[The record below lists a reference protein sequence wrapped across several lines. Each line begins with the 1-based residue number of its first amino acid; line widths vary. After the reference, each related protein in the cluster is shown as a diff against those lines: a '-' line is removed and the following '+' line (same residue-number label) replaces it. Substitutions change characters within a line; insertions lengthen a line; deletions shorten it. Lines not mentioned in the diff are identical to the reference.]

1 MTGGGRGL
9 CNPYGPLNVGV
20 PYLPWGYGRWTPY
33 GARWA
38 PRGRYGAWGAYSAR
52 PFGAPGFGPGRGGRM
67 GFGPGFGWG
76 LGLGMMQPDPE
87 AELAFLEGQA
97 NLLSQQL
104 EEVRARIAELREK
117 APGEP

>member
-1 MTGGGRGL
+1 
-9 CNPYGPLNVGV
+9 
-20 PYLPWGYGRWTPY
+20 
-33 GARWA
+33 
-38 PRGRYGAWGAYSAR
+38 
-52 PFGAPGFGPGRGGRM
+52 M